1 MVVAMTVAV
10 PMLTAAMRRDAEAA
24 PGDAT
29 GDATALAT
37 RSVSL
42 EEARQLLFAGEM
54 PASCAGAQAAAASAE
69 QVQRAGIECLLSER
83 YRKDAKARDLALAL
97 YRSTGSVAGLG
108 EAETMDGGYRGTIKL
123 VPQLPTG
130 EYRQHLQWV
139 AQATR
144 DFDELFAWLAAP
156 VVTATGATAPTAP
169 GAPGAT
175 ARQRLPS
182 SAAGT
187 ATAAPSFRL
196 HGLSLRFV
204 RSVAKRTPSAYALGW
219 AVTYNVRGSLL
230 KNAAGVAETLFHE
243 LFHLNDGAHDDW
255 SARTLATD
263 YAAILARCQPQKLSR
278 ACLAPYAPG
287 STTVRGGTYYAFQQ
301 NNGDSVHEYAAEL
314 ALRYYKEHRE
324 LAATGKLARP
334 AFKCGAPETARAW
347 RALVDEFFAGLDRT
361 GACK

>member
-1 MVVAMTVAV
+1 MALTIWMS
-10 PMLTAAMRRDAEAA
+10 MLAAAASRVTEAA
-24 PGDAT
+24 PGA
-29 GDATALAT
+29 AAAESPRPLSVPV
-37 RSVSL
+37 SVSVSV
-42 EEARQLLFAGEM
+42 EEAGRLLFGGEL
-54 PASCAGAQAAAASAE
+54 PARCAGLQAAAVAAE
-69 QVQRAGIECLLSER
+69 QASRAVIECMIGVT
-83 YRKDAKARDLALAL
+83 YGKDEKARDVALAL
-97 YRSTGSVAGLG
+97 YRTTGSVAGVG

-130 EYRQHLQWV
+130 AYRQHLQWV

-156 VVTATGATAPTAP
+156 APAGA
-169 GAPGAT
+169 
-175 ARQRLPS
+175 S
-182 SAAGT
+182 SAP
-187 ATAAPSFRL
+187 PSFRL

-204 RSVAKRTPSAYALGW
+204 RSVAKRTPSAYAIGW
-219 AVTYNVRGSLL
+219 TVTYNVRGSLL

-243 LFHLNDGAHDDW
+243 LFHLNDGARGDW

-287 STTVRGGTYYAFQQ
+287 STTVRGGTYYAFQP

-334 AFKCGAPETARAW
+334 AFKCGPPENARAW
-347 RALVDEFFAGLDRT
+347 RALVDEFFAGIDRT
-361 GACK
+361 GSCE